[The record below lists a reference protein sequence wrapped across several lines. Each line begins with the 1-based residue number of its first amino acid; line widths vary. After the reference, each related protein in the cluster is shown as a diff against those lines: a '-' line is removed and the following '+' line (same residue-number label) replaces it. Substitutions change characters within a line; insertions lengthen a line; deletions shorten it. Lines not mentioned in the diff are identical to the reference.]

1 MKRKSKAK
9 KARMKA
15 KSIWDVEKN
24 EGRKPDEG
32 RSRLLFCQLLYF
44 IITNNIEVIVK
55 L

>member
-1 MKRKSKAK
+1 
-9 KARMKA
+9 MKA